1 MTTAAPP
8 APAAGPRLSAAALA
22 RALGQTPSA
31 ALWNDWA
38 AAQAL
43 AGHWEEAL
51 AGFHC
56 ALEMDPAGVIALGNC
71 ARAAAQLRRW
81 PEAAR
86 CAQTALDLL
95 ADADHPA
102 WTPLEQL
109 RAAATAQLPPWTRPQ
124 MEACLRLFQ
133 GGDDNALDYFQT
145 HLQRYLATLE
155 MLPPARPGDRLL
167 ELGAA
172 FHHLTPA
179 LRRWAGYQDI
189 RCSDLWPGRPT
200 ATHRVF
206 AADGSME
213 AFTVDNFDA
222 EHAPWPYQDAEFDL
236 ALCCEMLEHL
246 ALDPMALLSELNRVL
261 RPGGRLLLTTP
272 NIASAHAIVS
282 LARGEAP
289 YGWGQFE
296 PDGIP
301 TDRHNREYATAEVAR
316 LLGCAGFT
324 LVQLQTETFYWRQGP
339 EVFAQLVAHG
349 WPIAHRGD
357 TTMVLARKR
366 GPVQDRY
373 PAEFYQTRGT
383 QQKRRD
389 AARV

>member
-1 MTTAAPP
+1 MTVAPP
-8 APAAGPRLSAAALA
+8 VIAASPRPAAAALA
-22 RALGQTPSA
+22 RALGQAPTAS
-31 ALWNDWA
+31 LWNDWA

-43 AGHWEEAL
+43 AGRWEEAL
-51 AGFHC
+51 AGFQC
-56 ALEMDPAGVIALGNC
+56 ALEMDPAHAIALGNR

-86 CAQTALDLL
+86 CAQAALDLL
-95 ADADHPA
+95 ADASHPA
-102 WTPLEQL
+102 WPHLEQL
-109 RAAATAQLPPWTRPQ
+109 VATAAAQLPPWARPQ

-133 GGDDNALDYFQT
+133 GDDANAADYFQT
-145 HLQRYLATLE
+145 HLQRFLATLE

-189 RCSDLWPGRPT
+189 RCTDVWPGGPT

-222 EHAPWPYQDAEFDL
+222 ERAPWPYRDEEFDI

-246 ALDPMALLSELNRVL
+246 ALDPMALLGELNRVL

-272 NIASAHAIVS
+272 NIASAHSIVAV
-282 LARGEAP
+282 ARGEAP

-296 PDGIP
+296 PTGIP
-301 TDRHNREYATAEVAR
+301 TDRHNREYATAEVVR
-316 LLGCAGFT
+316 LLACAGFT
-324 LVQLQTETFYWRQGP
+324 PVQLQTETFYWRQGP
-339 EVFAQLVAHG
+339 EVLAQLAAHG
-349 WPIAHRGD
+349 CPIAYRGD
-357 TTMVLARKR
+357 TTMVLARKS
-366 GPVQDRY
+366 GPVGDRY